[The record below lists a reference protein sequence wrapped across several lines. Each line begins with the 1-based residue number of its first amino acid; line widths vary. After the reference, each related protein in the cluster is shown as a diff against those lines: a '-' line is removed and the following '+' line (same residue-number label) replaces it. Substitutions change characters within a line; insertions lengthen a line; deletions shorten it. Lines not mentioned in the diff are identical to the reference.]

1 MASYR
6 VIGISSDRSQAQRA
20 YQQLGQRG
28 FPAETISIMYLSPGE
43 LEEAEGR
50 QEVAK
55 GAAVGGATGGT
66 IGAIAGLAT
75 VAIPGIGPVLAAG
88 ILGTAMAGTAVGG
101 VLGAWSQIG
110 LEDDLAEQYNRGL
123 QSGDTVLAIDVPDP
137 DDAATAEH
145 IMRDQQLSLVNTF
158 QI

>member
-6 VIGISSDRSQAQRA
+6 VIGISSDRSQAEQA
-20 YQQLGQRG
+20 YRQLGQRG
-28 FPAETISIMYLSPGE
+28 FPDQAISIMYLSPE
-43 LEEAEGR
+43 DVKEQEGR

-88 ILGTAMAGTAVGG
+88 ILGSAMAGTAVGG

-110 LEDDLAEQYNRGL
+110 LENDLADQYDRGL
-123 QSGDTVLAIDVPDP
+123 RNGDTVLAIDVPDP
-137 DDAATAEH
+137 DDAAAAEH
-145 IMRDQQLSLVNTF
+145 IMRDNQLSLVNTF
-158 QI
+158 QV